1 MYEASKEILHE
12 TYHDTWRK
20 SNLDRIAFG
29 HRWIGYRGAG
39 CFCPSSSES
48 TELDLNFRRIST
60 CSSQSME
67 AVGKQGIDR
76 YWYSIFNIPIPANI
90 HSTWTVRLW
99 GWSKSTPT
107 PTRIKE
113 SPLLNLWNDPLSFIK
128 KGMIAL
134 TKIIFVLS
142 DSSIF
147 TMPWSSQLV
156 ISFSIHAAL
165 MMRSW

>member
-1 MYEASKEILHE
+1 MYQASKEILHE

-20 SNLDRIAFG
+20 SSLDRIALAMNWIPRCRMFLSIIVWI
-29 HRWIGYRGAG
+29 HRTR
-39 CFCPSSSES
+39 PE
-48 TELDLNFRRIST
+48 FRRIST

-113 SPLLNLWNDPLSFIK
+113 SPLLHLWNDPLSFIK

-142 DSSIF
+142 YSSIF